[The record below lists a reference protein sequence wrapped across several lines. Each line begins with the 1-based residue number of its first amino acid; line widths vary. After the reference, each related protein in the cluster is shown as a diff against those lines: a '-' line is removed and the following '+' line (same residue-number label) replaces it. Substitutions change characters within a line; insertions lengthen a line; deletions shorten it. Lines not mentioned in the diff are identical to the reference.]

1 MSKLKMID
9 SSYFE
14 LGQTVDEDWNSLS
27 KFQTEYNYLIT
38 KQSAKLNKNY
48 YTRKSEVNIHKSH
61 EDKSINL
68 SLGELP

>member
-1 MSKLKMID
+1 MKIETL
-9 SSYFE
+9 YLNFR
-14 LGQTVDEDWNSLS
+14 Q
-27 KFQTEYNYLIT
+27 YNYLIT